1 MPNRGEIEV
10 SALRSRDSAAGARD
24 AWAIVCFC
32 AAGLTL
38 SIYLAAHFL
47 ALRSNTRAD
56 RRGLIRMNSPARA
69 CRRCVYPTAC
79 CGGGGASR
87 AALRR
92 ASRSARCSAA
102 RS

>member
-38 SIYLAAHFL
+38 SIYLAAHSLHFGQIH
-47 ALRSNTRAD
+47 AL
-56 RRGLIRMNSPARA
+56 I
-69 CRRCVYPTAC
+69 
-79 CGGGGASR
+79 
-87 AALRR
+87 AAVSLG
-92 ASRSARCSAA
+92 
-102 RS
+102 